1 MENSAA
7 GAEERPGFAGIDGFV
22 VDDEG
27 EEGADA
33 RAQEDAQPVDVEVTQ
48 TYQWG
53 VVAKRGGTRVP
64 RRRQTARSRRF
75 VSLLAKL
82 STT

>member
-33 RAQEDAQPVDVEVTQ
+33 RAQEDAQPVDVEPHEWIVADA
-48 TYQWG
+48 G
-53 VVAKRGGTRVP
+53 VGNGLTERIVA
-64 RRRQTARSRRF
+64 
-75 VSLLAKL
+75 LI
-82 STT
+82 